1 LLQKDLLPHIGIRPF
16 CENQKAYFVGYMAHR
31 MLLGQLNRIKEDD
44 RDHFGKKRMDM
55 SGPLMEAS
63 FSQLF
68 RRMCKELRKKLQQE
82 IEAERVFQMQKIVN
96 EASQITRG
104 FKYQLATGNWG
115 QDKQGNSIRQG
126 VSQVLNRLT
135 FMATTSHLRRMNTPL
150 ERSGKM
156 AKPRQ
161 LHNTHWGM
169 ICPAE
174 TPEGQAVGLVKN
186 ISLMCFISIGSQ
198 TSVVQDFLQ
207 EFGIIGLD
215 EINPSEVQKMTKV
228 FLNGKWVGV
237 HAEAN
242 ELESFVR
249 ELRRRKDI
257 ESEVSVVR
265 DLANKELRIFTEPG
279 RAMRPLL
286 IVDYESHRL
295 LIKKRHVWALQDED
309 REPRYGWTNLIE
321 DGMVEFVD
329 TEEEETTMVAMFYHN
344 LNDPD
349 LQDYCRTFTHAEI
362 HPCMILGVCC
372 SIVPF
377 PDHNQSPR
385 NCYQSAMGKQA
396 MGMYCTNLNI
406 RMDTLANNLCYPQR
420 PLVMTRAMKHLKFNE
435 LPAGM
440 NATVCIMTYG
450 GYNQED
456 SLILNQSS
464 IDRGLFRSV
473 FFRCYSS
480 ETVKADKSSGKAGET
495 FGVPGPKTLGYKRAD
510 YTKLDHDGLI
520 LPGSRVLGED
530 IVIGKL
536 MDLPKDQ
543 ANEPRMAAYS
553 NKDNSTAMRPS
564 ETGVIHDV
572 MVSTNNDGDVFT
584 KVKVRTIK
592 IPTIGD
598 KFASRHGQ
606 KGTLGITYRQEDM
619 PWTQFGIVPDI
630 IMNPHAVPS
639 RMTIGHVMEAL
650 LSKTA
655 AYNGEFGDSTPFTR
669 VNLRDVAG
677 KLHDLG
683 WQRMG
688 KEVMYN
694 GHTGL
699 PLPAQIFVCP
709 TYYQRLKHMVEDKI
723 HARARGPR
731 TMLVRQPMEG
741 RGKMGGLRFGEMERD
756 CMIAHGACKFLKE
769 RLFDVSDAFR
779 LHVCD
784 NCGLFAIAN
793 MPKDTFECRYCEA
806 ERAPYTISQVN
817 LPYACKLLF
826 QELMTM
832 SIAPRLVLTVK

>member
-1 LLQKDLLPHIGIRPF
+1 
-16 CENQKAYFVGYMAHR
+16 M
-31 MLLGQLNRIKEDD
+31 
-44 RDHFGKKRMDM
+44 
-55 SGPLMEAS
+55 
-63 FSQLF
+63 
-68 RRMCKELRKKLQQE
+68 
-82 IEAERVFQMQKIVN
+82 
-96 EASQITRG
+96 
-104 FKYQLATGNWG
+104 
-115 QDKQGNSIRQG
+115 
-126 VSQVLNRLT
+126 
-135 FMATTSHLRRMNTPL
+135 
-150 ERSGKM
+150 
-156 AKPRQ
+156 
-161 LHNTHWGM
+161 
-169 ICPAE
+169 
-174 TPEGQAVGLVKN
+174 
-186 ISLMCFISIGSQ
+186 
-198 TSVVQDFLQ
+198 
-207 EFGIIGLD
+207 
-215 EINPSEVQKMTKV
+215 
-228 FLNGKWVGV
+228 
-237 HAEAN
+237 
-242 ELESFVR
+242 
-249 ELRRRKDI
+249 
-257 ESEVSVVR
+257 
-265 DLANKELRIFTEPG
+265 
-279 RAMRPLL
+279 
-286 IVDYESHRL
+286 
-295 LIKKRHVWALQDED
+295 
-309 REPRYGWTNLIE
+309 
-321 DGMVEFVD
+321 
-329 TEEEETTMVAMFYHN
+329 
-344 LNDPD
+344 
-349 LQDYCRTFTHAEI
+349 
-362 HPCMILGVCC
+362 
-372 SIVPF
+372 
-377 PDHNQSPR
+377 
-385 NCYQSAMGKQA
+385 
-396 MGMYCTNLNI
+396 
-406 RMDTLANNLCYPQR
+406 
-420 PLVMTRAMKHLKFNE
+420 
-435 LPAGM
+435 
-440 NATVCIMTYG
+440 
-450 GYNQED
+450 
-456 SLILNQSS
+456 
-464 IDRGLFRSV
+464 
-473 FFRCYSS
+473 
-480 ETVKADKSSGKAGET
+480 
-495 FGVPGPKTLGYKRAD
+495 PGPKTLGYKRAD

-832 SIAPRLVLTVK
+832 SIAPRLVLTVNRAVVVTRRWGW